1 MENVGSENRILK
13 LIVALADAIQR
24 HAQNIFQHLR
34 WSIL

>member
-24 HAQNIFQHLR
+24 HTQNIVQHIR